1 MVTTTE
7 TIVREDPYTEAYKR
21 GLFQSVFD
29 LVNQQMGFE
38 TVDTGRTDEA
48 GNPILESRP
57 IVDPETGQ
65 AIGPAYAPTYQ
76 VAGRT
81 PYQQQARDLLQEN
94 LGAYMPYIQGGLG
107 TIQRGQGLFEQA
119 AQLAGET
126 REDPYG
132 YQEVASK
139 AIQGGME
146 AFTPG
151 TLEDPTSGISAFFNP
166 YEEAVVS
173 QVQEDFDKARRVSD
187 IGQAAQAVGAGAF
200 GGSRAAVT
208 QQEALR
214 NLDEAELRALG
225 QLRQQGYGQALQ
237 AAQGAQEAQQ
247 RRALTGGS
255 YLGNLGSTFGQL
267 GQRDIEL
274 LGNLGQGI
282 SGLGVQE
289 ANLGSTASNLLRGD
303 ISALSG
309 FGGQEQLLQQN
320 VLDAMRQTN
329 LERQQLPFQSYGYL
343 SDVLSRVPSNQ
354 STMATTTSPQQ
365 SGLGQAIGYGIAG
378 LGALAGVA

>member
-48 GNPILESRP
+48 GNPILESRK

-132 YQEVASK
+132 YQEAASK

-166 YEEAVVS
+166 YEEAVVG

-320 VLDAMRQTN
+320 VLDAVRQTN

-343 SDVLSRVPSNQ
+343 SDVLNRVPTNE
-354 STMATTTSPQQ
+354 STMKTNTSPQQ
-365 SGLGQAIGYGIAG
+365 SGLAQAIGYGITG
-378 LGALAGVA
+378 LGALAGVS

>member
-21 GLFQSVFD
+21 GLFESVFD

-38 TVDTGRTDEA
+38 RVDTGRTDEA
-48 GNPILESRP
+48 GNPIYESRQ

-65 AIGPAYAPTYQ
+65 PIGPAYAPTYQ

-132 YQEVASK
+132 YQEAASK

-166 YEEAVVS
+166 YEEAVVG
-173 QVQEDFDKARRVSD
+173 QVQEDFDRARRVSD

-208 QQEALR
+208 QQEAIR

-225 QLRQQGYGQALQ
+225 QLRQQGYGQALE

-267 GQRDIEL
+267 GQRDVEL

-282 SGLGVQE
+282 AGLGQDE
-289 ANLGSTASNLLRGD
+289 AALGTTASNLLRGD

-329 LERQQLPFQSYGYL
+329 VERQQLPFQSYGYL

-354 STMATTTSPQQ
+354 STMGTTTTPQQ

>member
-48 GNPILESRP
+48 GNPILESRK

-119 AQLAGET
+119 AQLAKET

-166 YEEAVVS
+166 YEEAVVG

-320 VLDAMRQTN
+320 VLDAVRQTN

-343 SDVLSRVPSNQ
+343 SDVLNRVPTNESEMKIN
-354 STMATTTSPQQ
+354 TSPQQ
-365 SGLGQAIGYGIAG
+365 SGLAQAIGYGITG
-378 LGALAGVA
+378 LGALAGVS

>member
-57 IVDPETGQ
+57 IVDPETGK

-119 AQLAGET
+119 AQLAGDT

-166 YEEAVVS
+166 YEEAVVG

-208 QQEALR
+208 QQEAQR

>member
-29 LVNQQMGFE
+29 LVNQQMGFQ

-57 IVDPETGQ
+57 IVDPATGQ

-166 YEEAVVS
+166 YEEAVVG

-329 LERQQLPFQSYGYL
+329 VERQQLPFQSYGYL